1 MYLGIRSA
9 GGVKQ
14 QSSEIRFY
22 GKVGCL
28 RTPAG
33 GSSRQF
39 WLVVDGGTLKIRPI
53 NPREA
58 MRLMGVPD
66 SYLLPKGT
74 LAGLK
79 IAGDGVAVPVVDWLS
94 EKLLAPLLAC
104 ARP

>member
-1 MYLGIRSA
+1 
-9 GGVKQ
+9 
-14 QSSEIRFY
+14 
-22 GKVGCL
+22 
-28 RTPAG
+28 
-33 GSSRQF
+33 
-39 WLVVDGGTLKIRPI
+39 VVDGGTLKIRPI

-79 IAGDGVAVPVVDWLS
+79 IAGDGVAVPVVAWLS